1 MKLGAEQH
9 IRVGQPPA
17 DETEIV
23 IGSFPPGAKGVGTVF
38 EDDGET
44 GYFYA
49 VEQQADELELLD
61 ALHVYDVAAIA
72 DPEQPV
78 TIQIFWNEDDTAAVL
93 LLNGRSHALYDFQRR
108 MGFCRNAYPP
118 AQHGQLGSR
127 ELTDELVEK
136 YFAA

>member
-1 MKLGAEQH
+1 MKLGAEEK

-17 DETEIV
+17 EETEIV
-23 IGSFPPGAKGVGTVF
+23 IGSFPPSAKGLGVVF
-38 EDDGET
+38 EDDGTT

-49 VEQQADELELLD
+49 VEQGEELELLD
-61 ALHVYDVAAIA
+61 ALHVYDVADIA
-72 DPEQPV
+72 DPEEPV
-78 TIQIFWNEDDTAAVL
+78 TVQLFWNEDDTAAVL
-93 LLNGRSHALYDFQRR
+93 LLNGRSHALFDFQRR

-118 AQHGQLGSR
+118 AQHGQPGSR